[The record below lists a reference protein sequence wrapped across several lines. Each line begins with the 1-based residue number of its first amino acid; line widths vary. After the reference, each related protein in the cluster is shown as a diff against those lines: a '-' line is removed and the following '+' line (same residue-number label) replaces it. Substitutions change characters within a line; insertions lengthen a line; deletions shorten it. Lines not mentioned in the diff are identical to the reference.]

1 MQARLKMRIVQ
12 NKNEIMIATNV
23 NVKMIICGL
32 YVYEIVSVIK
42 NGKSVST
49 QILKIDH
56 AKNVFSINRISI

>member
-1 MQARLKMRIVQ
+1 MRIVQ
-12 NKNEIMIATNV
+12 SKNEIMIATNV

-49 QILKIDH
+49 
-56 AKNVFSINRISI
+56 